1 MFDLLVTLSLFWG
14 IVNSASYQ
22 RYGDQYSS
30 TPYPGYSSYSTI
42 SNPFQIPYKSNTY
55 GSDVA
60 NFPEATRYPN
70 YSPGYSTPGYGSYNT
85 MKSNLFY
92 PPGYSTDRY
101 AGYGQSFS
109 SYEVP
114 FMNNMRDY
122 CVNRSPQTGIWV
134 DRLMG
139 MWYGVEIIQ
148 HLAGDARVDRYR
160 TCVVIHIS
168 EPLDR
173 PSTENQLFHVQQ
185 INAKFRQQYRSLR
198 LLWDEAGQTVEY
210 SLYFRND
217 SAGYWQ
223 VLNEQ
228 NGTLAIRP
236 NYQQFSGTVQV
247 LKAVND
253 HLVLNFC
260 QEPANGRTAQLFSAL
275 FSREPGRMPRW
286 EIESVHSLLQ
296 NKKLSVASR
305 RMVCGGAEKPFFS
318 LALTTVMV
326 FFSRLVRSG

>member
-1 MFDLLVTLSLFWG
+1 MEKSHDQMAFQGYIWRFLWLFFTVSAVSGIDERNQTQSNSTVLCERVHEYDKLDIRRVTGVWKAVELYKHLIKEG
-14 IVNSASYQ
+14 VNKYNSCPVITIWEAEEFP
-22 RYGDQYSS
+22 RS
-30 TPYPGYSSYSTI
+30 TFG
-42 SNPFQIPYKSNTY
+42 
-55 GSDVA
+55 
-60 NFPEATRYPN
+60 
-70 YSPGYSTPGYGSYNT
+70 
-85 MKSNLFY
+85 
-92 PPGYSTDRY
+92 
-101 AGYGQSFS
+101 
-109 SYEVP
+109 
-114 FMNNMRDY
+114 
-122 CVNRSPQTGIWV
+122 
-134 DRLMG
+134 
-139 MWYGVEIIQ
+139 
-148 HLAGDARVDRYR
+148 
-160 TCVVIHIS
+160 
-168 EPLDR
+168 